1 MTLRLAFGAETAALG
16 RKSSVS
22 SPDHNGAGTLTSPSR
37 FSLRGR
43 RPEKEEQVARLG
55 SSLELQA

>member
-1 MTLRLAFGAETAALG
+1 MTNGHGIIKLRLAFGAAEPLG

-37 FSLRGR
+37 FSLRNR
-43 RPEKEEQVARLG
+43 RLGLDKEE
-55 SSLELQA
+55 

>member
-1 MTLRLAFGAETAALG
+1 MTLRLTFSAENAALG

-22 SPDHNGAGTLTSPSR
+22 SPEHNGGGTLTSPSR

-43 RPEKEEQVARLG
+43 RPEREE
-55 SSLELQA
+55 

>member
-1 MTLRLAFGAETAALG
+1 MTLRLTFSAETAALG

-43 RPEKEEQVARLG
+43 RLEKEE
-55 SSLELQA
+55 